1 MKKILALALAL
12 IMVLG
17 LAACGQ
23 SAAPAATEATPAAE
37 AAPAAEGET
46 VLTLWSIATE
56 SDSSHQAFIDA
67 IAEFEASHP
76 GVKIEH
82 VTTENEAYKT
92 KIKAAMSSG
101 EGLPDIFFTWGMG
114 FLGEFVNAGRV
125 YCIDNEYAAYASE
138 LPEAM
143 TVNVRYDGKMYGV
156 PYTMSLITL
165 YANMDLLAQVGYN
178 EIPATYEDMIACC
191 EALKAAGITPF
202 GVAGKEKWCLSEYVE
217 PLVIK
222 SIGGQKLRDIYNGEA
237 SWNDPGMIK
246 AIEAF
251 QGMVDN
257 GYFSESA
264 VALTND
270 EVKAAFINGD
280 YAFYQNGS
288 WNNKDIG
295 EQAQFNVKA
304 GTFPV
309 LDEAIPLY
317 SMIGGP
323 NNTLA
328 VTESSKNKEL
338 AVEAAFQLARFMSDA
353 DYKSGANLPC
363 WAADPNA
370 EVNDLIQ
377 AAADMASKAEDMVLF
392 GDNFLSADAAN
403 TYLDYIEMAF
413 GGEVTPTEYVE
424 GLDAELG

>member
-1 MKKILALALAL
+1 MKKRLALLMALV
-12 IMVLG
+12 MVFSL
-17 LAACGQ
+17 CCF
-23 SAAPAATEATPAAE
+23 SAPTAFADDDVT
-37 AAPAAEGET
+37 
-46 VLTLWSIATE
+46 LTLWSIATE
-56 SDSSHQAFIDA
+56 SDSSHQAFVDG
-67 IAEFEASHP
+67 IAAFEAEHP

-125 YCIDNEYAAYASE
+125 YCVDDDYANYADE

-156 PYTMSLITL
+156 PYTMSLVTL
-165 YANMDLLAQVGYN
+165 YANMDLLAQVGYDD
-178 EIPATYEDMIACC
+178 IPATYEDMIACC
-191 EALKAAGITPF
+191 DALKAAGIIPF
-202 GVAGKEKWCLSEYVE
+202 GVSGKELWCLSEYVE

-222 SIGGQKLRDIYNGEA
+222 SVGGQALRDMYNGEA
-237 SWNDPGMIK
+237 SWNNDGVIK

-251 QGMVDN
+251 EGMVEN
-257 GYFSESA
+257 EYFDPSA
-264 VALTND
+264 PALGND
-270 EVKAAFINGD
+270 EVKNNFIAGK

-309 LDEAIPLY
+309 LDSSIPLY

-328 VTESSKNKEL
+328 VTESSANKDL
-338 AVEAAFQLARFMSDA
+338 AVEAAFFLARFMSDA

-363 WAADPNA
+363 WAADPDA

-392 GDNFLSADAAN
+392 GDNFLNADAAN
-403 TYLDYIEMAF
+403 TYLDYIGLAYA
-413 GGEVTPTEYVE
+413 GDVTPAEYAE
-424 GLDAELG
+424 GLDADLG

>member
-1 MKKILALALAL
+1 MKKRLALLMALV
-12 IMVLG
+12 MVFSLFCVG
-17 LAACGQ
+17 
-23 SAAPAATEATPAAE
+23 APAAFADDVT
-37 AAPAAEGET
+37 
-46 VLTLWSIATE
+46 LTLWSIATE
-56 SDSSHQAFIDA
+56 SDSSHQAFVDG
-67 IAEFEASHP
+67 IAAFEAEHP

-114 FLGEFVNAGRV
+114 FLGEFVNACRV
-125 YCIDNEYAAYASE
+125 YCVDNEYEAYKDE

-143 TVNVRYDGKMYGV
+143 TVNVRYDNKMYGV
-156 PYTMSLITL
+156 PYTMSLVTL
-165 YANMDLLAQVGYN
+165 YANMDLLAQVGY
-178 EIPATYEDMIACC
+178 EDIPATYEDMMACC
-191 EALKAAGITPF
+191 EALKAAGIITF
-202 GVAGKEKWCLSEYVE
+202 GVSGKELWCLSEYVE

-222 SIGGQKLRDIYNGEA
+222 SVGGQALRDMYNGEA
-237 SWNDPGMIK
+237 SWNNDGVVK

-251 QGMVDN
+251 QGMVEN
-257 GYFSESA
+257 EYFDPSA
-264 VALTND
+264 AALGND
-270 EVKAAFINGD
+270 EVKNNFIAGK

-309 LDEAIPLY
+309 LNDSIPLY

-328 VTESSKNKEL
+328 VTESSKNKDL
-338 AVEAAFQLARFMSDA
+338 AVEAAFFLAKFMSDA

-363 WAADPNA
+363 WAADPDA
-370 EVNDLIQ
+370 EVNSLIQ

-403 TYLDYIEMAF
+403 TYLDYIGLAYA
-413 GGEVTPTEYVE
+413 GDVTPTEYVE
-424 GLDAELG
+424 GLDADLG

>member
-1 MKKILALALAL
+1 MKKRLALLMALV
-12 IMVLG
+12 MVFSLLCVG
-17 LAACGQ
+17 
-23 SAAPAATEATPAAE
+23 APAAFADDVT
-37 AAPAAEGET
+37 
-46 VLTLWSIATE
+46 LTLWSIATE
-56 SDSSHQAFIDA
+56 SDSSHQAFVDG
-67 IAEFEASHP
+67 IAAFEAEHP

-125 YCIDNEYAAYASE
+125 YCVDNEYEAYKDE

-143 TVNVRYDGKMYGV
+143 TVNVRYDNKMYGV
-156 PYTMSLITL
+156 PYTMSLVTL
-165 YANMDLLAQVGYN
+165 YANMDLLAQVGY
-178 EIPATYEDMIACC
+178 EDIPATYEDMMACC
-191 EALKAAGITPF
+191 EALKAAGIIPF
-202 GVAGKEKWCLSEYVE
+202 GVSGKELWCLSEYVE

-222 SIGGQKLRDIYNGEA
+222 SVGGQALRDMYNGEA
-237 SWNDPGMIK
+237 SWNNDGVVK

-251 QGMVDN
+251 QGMVEN
-257 GYFSESA
+257 EYFDPSA
-264 VALTND
+264 AALGND
-270 EVKAAFINGD
+270 EVKNNFIAGK

-309 LDEAIPLY
+309 LDDSIPLY

-328 VTESSKNKEL
+328 VTESSKNKDL
-338 AVEAAFQLARFMSDA
+338 AVEAAFFLAKFMSDA

-363 WAADPNA
+363 WAADPDA
-370 EVNDLIQ
+370 EVNSLIQ

-403 TYLDYIEMAF
+403 TYLDYIGLAYA
-413 GGEVTPTEYVE
+413 GDVTPTEYVE
-424 GLDAELG
+424 GLDADLG

>member
-1 MKKILALALAL
+1 MKKRLALLMALV
-12 IMVLG
+12 MVFSLFCVG
-17 LAACGQ
+17 
-23 SAAPAATEATPAAE
+23 APAAFADDVT
-37 AAPAAEGET
+37 
-46 VLTLWSIATE
+46 LTLWSIATE
-56 SDSSHQAFIDA
+56 SDSSHQAFVDG
-67 IAEFEASHP
+67 IAAFEAEHP
-76 GVKIEH
+76 GVKIEQ

-125 YCIDNEYAAYASE
+125 YCVDNEYEAYKDE

-143 TVNVRYDGKMYGV
+143 TVNVRYDNKMYGV
-156 PYTMSLITL
+156 PYTMSLVTL
-165 YANMDLLAQVGYN
+165 YANMDLLAQVGY
-178 EIPATYEDMIACC
+178 EDIPATYEDMMACC
-191 EALKAAGITPF
+191 EALKAAGIIPF
-202 GVAGKEKWCLSEYVE
+202 GVSGKELWCLSEYVE

-222 SIGGQKLRDIYNGEA
+222 SVGGQALRDMYNGEA
-237 SWNDPGMIK
+237 SWNNDGVVK

-251 QGMVDN
+251 QGMVEN
-257 GYFSESA
+257 EYFDPSA
-264 VALTND
+264 AALGND
-270 EVKAAFINGD
+270 EVKNNFIAGK

-309 LDEAIPLY
+309 LDDSIPLY

-328 VTESSKNKEL
+328 VTESSKNKDL
-338 AVEAAFQLARFMSDA
+338 AVEAAFFLAKFMSDA

-363 WAADPNA
+363 WAADPDA
-370 EVNDLIQ
+370 EVNSLIQ

-403 TYLDYIEMAF
+403 TYLDYIGLAYA
-413 GGEVTPTEYVE
+413 GDVTPTEYVE
-424 GLDAELG
+424 GLDADLG

>member
-1 MKKILALALAL
+1 MKKLIALLMALVMVFAL
-12 IMVLG
+12 C
-17 LAACGQ
+17 ACGQ
-23 SAAPAATEATPAAE
+23 QAAPAPAS
-37 AAPAAEGET
+37 GDT
-46 VLTLWSIATE
+46 VITLWSIATE
-56 SDSSHQAFIDA
+56 SDSSHQAFVDA
-67 IAEFEASHP
+67 IAEFEANHP
-76 GVKIEH
+76 GVKVEH

-101 EGLPDIFFTWGMG
+101 EGLPDVFFTWGMG

-125 YCIDNEYAAYASE
+125 YCVDKEYESYKSE
-138 LPEAM
+138 LPENM
-143 TVNVRYDGKMYGV
+143 TVNVRYGENKSMYGV

-165 YANMDLLAQVGYN
+165 YANMDILAKVGYT
-178 EIPATYEDMIACC
+178 EIPATYEEMIDCC
-191 EALKAAGITPF
+191 DKLVAAGEIPF

-222 SIGGQKLRDIYNGEA
+222 SVGGQALRDMYNGEA
-237 SWNDPGMIK
+237 SWNNEGVIK

-251 QGMVDN
+251 QNMIDK
-257 GYFSESA
+257 GYFDPSA
-264 VALTND
+264 NALSND
-270 EVKAAFINGD
+270 EVKNNFIAGKT
-280 YAFYQNGS
+280 AFYQNGS

-309 LDEAIPLY
+309 LNDQVPLL

-328 VTESSKNKEL
+328 VTESSQHKDIAVQL
-338 AVEAAFQLARFMSDA
+338 AFELARFMSDA

-370 EVNDLIQ
+370 KVNALIQ
-377 AAADMASKAEDMVLF
+377 SAADMAANASDMVLF
-392 GDNFLSADAAN
+392 GDNFLTADDAN
-403 TYLDYIEMAF
+403 TYLDYIEMAWAK
-413 GGEVTPTEYVE
+413 EVTPQGYVE
-424 GLDAELG
+424 GLDSDLG

>member
-1 MKKILALALAL
+1 MKKRLALLMALV
-12 IMVLG
+12 MVFSLCCFG
-17 LAACGQ
+17 
-23 SAAPAATEATPAAE
+23 APAAFADDVT
-37 AAPAAEGET
+37 
-46 VLTLWSIATE
+46 LTLWSIATE
-56 SDSSHQAFIDA
+56 SDSSHQAFVDG
-67 IAEFEASHP
+67 IAAFEAEHP

-125 YCIDNEYAAYASE
+125 YCVDNEYEAYKDE

-143 TVNVRYDGKMYGV
+143 TVNVRYDNKMYGV
-156 PYTMSLITL
+156 PYTMSLVTL
-165 YANMDLLAQVGYN
+165 YANMDLLAQVGY
-178 EIPATYEDMIACC
+178 EDIPATYEDMMACC
-191 EALKAAGITPF
+191 EALKAAGIIPF
-202 GVAGKEKWCLSEYVE
+202 GVSGKELWCLSEYVE

-222 SIGGQKLRDIYNGEA
+222 SVGGQALRDMYNGEA
-237 SWNDPGMIK
+237 SWNNDGVVK

-251 QGMVDN
+251 QGMVEN
-257 GYFSESA
+257 EYFDPSA
-264 VALTND
+264 AALGND
-270 EVKAAFINGD
+270 EVKNNFIAGK

-309 LDEAIPLY
+309 LDDSIPLY

-328 VTESSKNKEL
+328 VTESSKNKDL
-338 AVEAAFQLARFMSDA
+338 AVEAAFFLAKFMSDA

-363 WAADPNA
+363 WAADPDA
-370 EVNDLIQ
+370 EVNSLIQ

-403 TYLDYIEMAF
+403 TYLDYIGLAYA
-413 GGEVTPTEYVE
+413 GDVTPTEYVE
-424 GLDAELG
+424 GLDADLG

>member
-1 MKKILALALAL
+1 MKKRLALLMALV
-12 IMVLG
+12 MVFSLFCVG
-17 LAACGQ
+17 
-23 SAAPAATEATPAAE
+23 APAAFADDVT
-37 AAPAAEGET
+37 
-46 VLTLWSIATE
+46 LTLWSIATE
-56 SDSSHQAFIDA
+56 SDSSHQAFVDG
-67 IAEFEASHP
+67 IAAFEAEHP

-125 YCIDNEYAAYASE
+125 YCVDNEYEAYKDE

-143 TVNVRYDGKMYGV
+143 TVNVRYDNKMYGV
-156 PYTMSLITL
+156 PYTMSLVTL
-165 YANMDLLAQVGYN
+165 YANMDLLAQVGY
-178 EIPATYEDMIACC
+178 EDIPATYEDMIACC
-191 EALKAAGITPF
+191 EALKAAGIIPF
-202 GVAGKEKWCLSEYVE
+202 GVSGKELWCLSEYVE

-222 SIGGQKLRDIYNGEA
+222 SVGGQALRDMYNGEA
-237 SWNDPGMIK
+237 SWNNDGVVK

-251 QGMVDN
+251 QGMVEN
-257 GYFSESA
+257 EYFDPSA
-264 VALTND
+264 AALGND
-270 EVKAAFINGD
+270 EVKNNFIAGK

-295 EQAQFNVKA
+295 EQAQFTVKA

-309 LDEAIPLY
+309 LDDSIPLY

-328 VTESSKNKEL
+328 VTESSEHKDL
-338 AVEAAFQLARFMSDA
+338 AVAAAFELARFMSDA

-377 AAADMASKAEDMVLF
+377 VAADMAGQAADMVLF

-403 TYLDYIEMAF
+403 TYLDYIEMAWA
-413 GGEVTPTEYVE
+413 GDVSPTEYVE
-424 GLDAELG
+424 GLDNDLA

>member
-12 IMVLG
+12 CMIFALC
-17 LAACGQ
+17 ACGQ
-23 SAAPAATEATPAAE
+23 KDNR
-37 AAPAAEGET
+37 T
-46 VLTLWSIATE
+46 VITLWSIATE

-67 IAEFEASHP
+67 IAAFEKEHP
-76 GVKIEH
+76 DVRIEH

-101 EGLPDIFFTWGMG
+101 EGLPDVFFTWGMG

-125 YCIDNEYAAYASE
+125 YCIDKEYEAYKSE

-143 TVNVRYDGKMYGV
+143 TVNVRYGDSNSMYGV

-165 YANMDLLAQVGYN
+165 YANMDILAKVGYDH
-178 EIPATYEDMIACC
+178 IPATFDEMMDCC
-191 EALKAAGITPF
+191 DKLVAAGEIPF

-222 SIGGQKLRDIYNGEA
+222 SVGGQKLRDMYNGVE
-237 SWNDPGMIK
+237 SWNNEGVIK
-246 AIEAF
+246 AIDAF
-251 QGMVDN
+251 QTMIN
-257 GYFSESA
+257 KGYFDPSA
-264 VALTND
+264 NALTND
-270 EVKAAFINGD
+270 EVKNNFIAGK

-309 LDEAIPLY
+309 LDDSIPLY

-338 AVEAAFQLARFMSDA
+338 AVEAAFFLAKFMSDA

-370 EVNDLIQ
+370 EVNELIQ
-377 AAADMASKAEDMVLF
+377 VAADMAGKAEDMVLF

-403 TYLDYIEMAF
+403 TYLDYIEKAWA
-413 GGEVTPTEYVE
+413 GEVDATAYVK

>member
-1 MKKILALALAL
+1 MKKRLALLMALV
-12 IMVLG
+12 MVFSLFCVG
-17 LAACGQ
+17 
-23 SAAPAATEATPAAE
+23 APAAFADDVT
-37 AAPAAEGET
+37 
-46 VLTLWSIATE
+46 LTLWSIATE
-56 SDSSHQAFIDA
+56 SDSSHQAFVDG
-67 IAEFEASHP
+67 IAAFEAEHP

-125 YCIDNEYAAYASE
+125 YCVDNEYEAYKDE

-143 TVNVRYDGKMYGV
+143 TVNVRYDNKMYGV
-156 PYTMSLITL
+156 PYTMSLVTL
-165 YANMDLLAQVGYN
+165 YANMDLLAQVGY
-178 EIPATYEDMIACC
+178 EDIPATYEDMMACC
-191 EALKAAGITPF
+191 EALKAAGIIPF
-202 GVAGKEKWCLSEYVE
+202 GVSGKELWCLSEYVE

-222 SIGGQKLRDIYNGEA
+222 SVGGDKLRDMYNGVA
-237 SWNDPGMIK
+237 SWNDEGVIK
-246 AIEAF
+246 AIAAF
-251 QGMVDN
+251 QEMVTKE
-257 GYFSESA
+257 YFDPSA
-264 VALTND
+264 AALGND
-270 EVKAAFINGD
+270 EVKNNFIAGK

-309 LDEAIPLY
+309 LNDSIPLY

-328 VTESSKNKEL
+328 VTESSKNKDL
-338 AVEAAFQLARFMSDA
+338 AVEAAFFLAKFMSDA

-363 WAADPNA
+363 WAADPDA
-370 EVNDLIQ
+370 EVNSLIQ

-403 TYLDYIEMAF
+403 TYLDYIGLAYA
-413 GGEVTPTEYVE
+413 GDVTPTEYVE
-424 GLDAELG
+424 GLDADLG

>member
-1 MKKILALALAL
+1 MKKRLALLMALV
-12 IMVLG
+12 MVFSLCCFG
-17 LAACGQ
+17 
-23 SAAPAATEATPAAE
+23 APAAFADDVT
-37 AAPAAEGET
+37 
-46 VLTLWSIATE
+46 LTLWSIATE
-56 SDSSHQAFIDA
+56 SDSSHQAFVDG
-67 IAEFEASHP
+67 IAAFEAEHP

-92 KIKAAMSSG
+92 KIRAAMSSG

-125 YCIDNEYAAYASE
+125 YCVDNEYEAYKDE

-143 TVNVRYDGKMYGV
+143 TVNVRYDNKMYGV
-156 PYTMSLITL
+156 PYTMSLVTL
-165 YANMDLLAQVGYN
+165 YANMDLLAQVGY
-178 EIPATYEDMIACC
+178 EDIPATYEDMIACC
-191 EALKAAGITPF
+191 EALKAAGIIPF
-202 GVAGKEKWCLSEYVE
+202 GVSGKELWCLSEYVE

-222 SIGGQKLRDIYNGEA
+222 SVGGQALRDMYNGEA
-237 SWNDPGMIK
+237 SWNNDGVVK

-251 QGMVDN
+251 QGMVEN
-257 GYFSESA
+257 EYFDPSA
-264 VALTND
+264 AALGND
-270 EVKAAFINGD
+270 EVKNNFIAGK

-309 LDEAIPLY
+309 LNDSIPLY

-328 VTESSKNKEL
+328 VTESSKNKDL
-338 AVEAAFQLARFMSDA
+338 AVEAAFFLAKFMSDA

-363 WAADPNA
+363 WAADPDA
-370 EVNDLIQ
+370 EVNSLIQ

-403 TYLDYIEMAF
+403 TYLDYIGLAYA
-413 GGEVTPTEYVE
+413 GDVTPTEYVE
-424 GLDAELG
+424 GLDADLG

>member
-1 MKKILALALAL
+1 MKKRLALLMALV
-12 IMVLG
+12 MVFSLFCVG
-17 LAACGQ
+17 
-23 SAAPAATEATPAAE
+23 APAAFADDVT
-37 AAPAAEGET
+37 
-46 VLTLWSIATE
+46 LTLWSIATE
-56 SDSSHQAFIDA
+56 SDSSHQAFVDG
-67 IAEFEASHP
+67 IAAFEAEHP

-125 YCIDNEYAAYASE
+125 YCVDNEYEAYKDE

-143 TVNVRYDGKMYGV
+143 TVNVRYDNKMYGV
-156 PYTMSLITL
+156 PYTMSLVTL
-165 YANMDLLAQVGYN
+165 YANMDLLAQVGY
-178 EIPATYEDMIACC
+178 EDIPATYEDMIACC
-191 EALKAAGITPF
+191 EALKAAGIIPF
-202 GVAGKEKWCLSEYVE
+202 GVSGKELWCLSEYVE

-222 SIGGQKLRDIYNGEA
+222 SVGGQALRDMYNGEA
-237 SWNDPGMIK
+237 SWNNDGVVK

-251 QGMVDN
+251 QGMVEN
-257 GYFSESA
+257 EYFDPSA
-264 VALTND
+264 AALGND
-270 EVKAAFINGD
+270 EVKNNFIAGK

-309 LDEAIPLY
+309 LDDSIPLY

-328 VTESSKNKEL
+328 VTESSKNKDL
-338 AVEAAFQLARFMSDA
+338 AVEAAFFLAKFMSDA

-363 WAADPNA
+363 WAADPDA
-370 EVNDLIQ
+370 EVNSLIQ

-403 TYLDYIEMAF
+403 TYLDYIGLAYA
-413 GGEVTPTEYVE
+413 GDVTPTEYVE
-424 GLDAELG
+424 GLDADLG

>member
-1 MKKILALALAL
+1 MKKRLALLMALV
-12 IMVLG
+12 MVFSLCCVSAPSAF
-17 LAACGQ
+17 AADDV
-23 SAAPAATEATPAAE
+23 T
-37 AAPAAEGET
+37 
-46 VLTLWSIATE
+46 LTLWSIATE
-56 SDSSHQAFIDA
+56 SDSSHQAFVDG
-67 IAEFEASHP
+67 IAAFEAEHP

-125 YCIDNEYAAYASE
+125 YCVDNEYEAYKDE

-143 TVNVRYDGKMYGV
+143 TVNVRYDNKMYGV
-156 PYTMSLITL
+156 PYTMSLVTL
-165 YANMDLLAQVGYN
+165 YANMDLLAQVGY
-178 EIPATYEDMIACC
+178 EDIPATYEDMIACC
-191 EALKAAGITPF
+191 EALKAAGIIPF
-202 GVAGKEKWCLSEYVE
+202 GVSGKELWCLSEYVE

-222 SIGGQKLRDIYNGEA
+222 SVGGQALRDMYNGEA
-237 SWNDPGMIK
+237 SWNNDGVVK

-251 QGMVDN
+251 QGMVEN
-257 GYFSESA
+257 EYFDPSA
-264 VALTND
+264 AALGND
-270 EVKAAFINGD
+270 EVKNNFIAGK

-309 LDEAIPLY
+309 LDDSIPLY

-328 VTESSKNKEL
+328 VTESSKNKDL
-338 AVEAAFQLARFMSDA
+338 AVEAAFFLAKFMSDA

-363 WAADPNA
+363 WAADPDA
-370 EVNDLIQ
+370 EVNSLIQ

-403 TYLDYIEMAF
+403 TYLDYIGLAYA
-413 GGEVTPTEYVE
+413 GDVTPTEYVE
-424 GLDAELG
+424 GLDADLG

>member
-1 MKKILALALAL
+1 MKKRLALLMALV
-12 IMVLG
+12 MVFSLCCFG
-17 LAACGQ
+17 
-23 SAAPAATEATPAAE
+23 APAAFADDVT
-37 AAPAAEGET
+37 
-46 VLTLWSIATE
+46 LTLWSIATE
-56 SDSSHQAFIDA
+56 SDSSHQAFVDG
-67 IAEFEASHP
+67 IAAFEAEHP

-125 YCIDNEYAAYASE
+125 YCVDNEYEAYKDE

-143 TVNVRYDGKMYGV
+143 TVNVRYDNKMYGV
-156 PYTMSLITL
+156 PYTMSLVTL
-165 YANMDLLAQVGYN
+165 YANMDLLAQVGY
-178 EIPATYEDMIACC
+178 EDIPATYEDMIACC
-191 EALKAAGITPF
+191 EALKVAGIIPF
-202 GVAGKEKWCLSEYVE
+202 GVSGKELWCLSEYVE

-222 SIGGQKLRDIYNGEA
+222 SVGGQALRDMYNGEA
-237 SWNDPGMIK
+237 SWNNDGVVK

-251 QGMVDN
+251 QGMVEN
-257 GYFSESA
+257 EYFDPSA
-264 VALTND
+264 AALGND
-270 EVKAAFINGD
+270 EVKNNFIAGK

-309 LDEAIPLY
+309 LDDSIPLY

-328 VTESSKNKEL
+328 VTESSKNKDL
-338 AVEAAFQLARFMSDA
+338 AVEAAFFLAKFMSDA

-363 WAADPNA
+363 WAADPDA
-370 EVNDLIQ
+370 EVNSLIQ

-403 TYLDYIEMAF
+403 TYLDYIGLAYA
-413 GGEVTPTEYVE
+413 GDVTPTEYVE
-424 GLDAELG
+424 GLDADLG

>member
-1 MKKILALALAL
+1 MKKRLALLMALV
-12 IMVLG
+12 MVFSLFCVG
-17 LAACGQ
+17 
-23 SAAPAATEATPAAE
+23 APAAFADDVT
-37 AAPAAEGET
+37 
-46 VLTLWSIATE
+46 LTLWSIATE
-56 SDSSHQAFIDA
+56 SDSSHQAFVDG
-67 IAEFEASHP
+67 IAAFEAEHP

-125 YCIDNEYAAYASE
+125 YCVDNEYEAYKDE

-143 TVNVRYDGKMYGV
+143 TVNVRYDNKMFGV
-156 PYTMSLITL
+156 PYTMSLVTL
-165 YANMDLLAQVGYN
+165 YANMDLLAQVGY
-178 EIPATYEDMIACC
+178 EDIPATYEDMMACC
-191 EALKAAGITPF
+191 EALKAAGIIPF
-202 GVAGKEKWCLSEYVE
+202 GVSGKELWCLSEYVE

-222 SIGGQKLRDIYNGEA
+222 SVGGQALRDMYNGEA
-237 SWNDPGMIK
+237 SWNNDGVVK

-251 QGMVDN
+251 QGMVEN
-257 GYFSESA
+257 EYFDPSA
-264 VALTND
+264 AALGND
-270 EVKAAFINGD
+270 EVKNNFIAGK

-309 LDEAIPLY
+309 LNDSIPLY

-328 VTESSKNKEL
+328 VTESSKNKDL
-338 AVEAAFQLARFMSDA
+338 AVEAAFFLAKFMSDA

-363 WAADPNA
+363 WAADPDA
-370 EVNDLIQ
+370 EVNSLIQ

-403 TYLDYIEMAF
+403 TYLDYIGLAYA
-413 GGEVTPTEYVE
+413 GDVTPTEYVE
-424 GLDAELG
+424 GLDADLG

>member
-1 MKKILALALAL
+1 MKKRLALLMALV
-12 IMVLG
+12 MVFSLCCFG
-17 LAACGQ
+17 
-23 SAAPAATEATPAAE
+23 APAAFADDVT
-37 AAPAAEGET
+37 
-46 VLTLWSIATE
+46 LTLWSIATE
-56 SDSSHQAFIDA
+56 SDSSHQAFVDG
-67 IAEFEASHP
+67 IAAFEAEHP

-125 YCIDNEYAAYASE
+125 YCVDNEYEAYKDE

-143 TVNVRYDGKMYGV
+143 TVNVRYDNKMYGV
-156 PYTMSLITL
+156 PYTMSLVTL
-165 YANMDLLAQVGYN
+165 YANMDLLAQVGY
-178 EIPATYEDMIACC
+178 EDIPATYEDMIACC
-191 EALKAAGITPF
+191 EALKAAGIIPF
-202 GVAGKEKWCLSEYVE
+202 GVSGKELWCLSEYVE

-222 SIGGQKLRDIYNGEA
+222 SVGGQALRDMYNGEA
-237 SWNDPGMIK
+237 SWNNDGVVK

-251 QGMVDN
+251 QGMVEN
-257 GYFSESA
+257 EYFDPSA
-264 VALTND
+264 AALGND
-270 EVKAAFINGD
+270 EVKNNFIAGK

-309 LDEAIPLY
+309 LDDSIPLY

-328 VTESSKNKEL
+328 VTESSKNKDL
-338 AVEAAFQLARFMSDA
+338 AVEAAFFLAKFMSDA

-363 WAADPNA
+363 WAADPDA
-370 EVNDLIQ
+370 EVNSLIQ

-403 TYLDYIEMAF
+403 TYLDYIGLAYA
-413 GGEVTPTEYVE
+413 GDVTPTEYVE
-424 GLDAELG
+424 GLDADLG

>member
-1 MKKILALALAL
+1 
-12 IMVLG
+12 
-17 LAACGQ
+17 
-23 SAAPAATEATPAAE
+23 
-37 AAPAAEGET
+37 GEEVT
-46 VLTLWSIATE
+46 LTLWSIATE

-67 IAEFEASHP
+67 IAAFEAAHP

-125 YCIDNEYAAYASE
+125 YCVDNEYETYKAE

-143 TVNVRYDGKMYGV
+143 TVNVRYGDKMYGV
-156 PYTMSLITL
+156 PYTMSLVTL
-165 YANMDLLAQVGYN
+165 YANMDLLAQVGWD
-178 EIPATYEDMIACC
+178 EIPATYEDMMACC
-191 EALKAAGITPF
+191 EALKAAGIIPF
-202 GVAGKEKWCLSEYVE
+202 GVSGKELWCLSEYVE

-222 SIGGQKLRDIYNGEA
+222 SIGGEKLRDIYNGEA
-237 SWNDPGMIK
+237 SWNDPGMVK

-251 QGMVDN
+251 QGMVEN
-257 GYFSESA
+257 EYFDPSA
-264 VALTND
+264 AALGND
-270 EVKAAFINGD
+270 EVKNNFIAGK

-309 LDEAIPLY
+309 LDPENATLY
-317 SMIGGP
+317 QMIGGP

-328 VTESSKNKEL
+328 VTESSAHKDL
-338 AVEAAFQLARFMSDA
+338 AVAAAFELARFMSDA

-363 WAADPNA
+363 WAADPDA

-403 TYLDYIEMAF
+403 TYLDYIGLAF
-413 GGEVTPTEYVE
+413 AGEVTPEEYAE
-424 GLDAELG
+424 GLAADLG

>member
-1 MKKILALALAL
+1 MKKRLALLMALV
-12 IMVLG
+12 MVFSLFCVG
-17 LAACGQ
+17 
-23 SAAPAATEATPAAE
+23 APAAFADDVT
-37 AAPAAEGET
+37 
-46 VLTLWSIATE
+46 LTLWSIATE
-56 SDSSHQAFIDA
+56 SDSSHQAFVDG
-67 IAEFEASHP
+67 IAAFEAEHP

-125 YCIDNEYAAYASE
+125 YCVDNEYEAYKDE

-143 TVNVRYDGKMYGV
+143 TVNVRYDNKMYGV
-156 PYTMSLITL
+156 PYTMSLVTL
-165 YANMDLLAQVGYN
+165 YANMDLLAQVGY
-178 EIPATYEDMIACC
+178 EDIPATYEDMMACC
-191 EALKAAGITPF
+191 EALKAAGIIPF
-202 GVAGKEKWCLSEYVE
+202 GVSGKELWCLSEYVE

-222 SIGGQKLRDIYNGEA
+222 SVGGQALRDMYNGEA
-237 SWNDPGMIK
+237 SWNNDGVVK

-251 QGMVDN
+251 QGMVEN
-257 GYFSESA
+257 EYFDPSA
-264 VALTND
+264 AALGND
-270 EVKAAFINGD
+270 EVKNNFIAGK

-295 EQAQFNVKA
+295 EQAQFTVKA

-309 LDEAIPLY
+309 LDDSIPLY

-328 VTESSKNKEL
+328 VTESCEHKDL
-338 AVEAAFQLARFMSDA
+338 AVAAAFELARFMSDA

-377 AAADMASKAEDMVLF
+377 VAADMAGQAADMVLF

-403 TYLDYIEMAF
+403 TYLDYIEMAWA
-413 GGEVTPTEYVE
+413 GDVSPTEYVE
-424 GLDAELG
+424 GLDNDLA

>member
-1 MKKILALALAL
+1 MKKRLALLMALV
-12 IMVLG
+12 MVFSLFCVG
-17 LAACGQ
+17 
-23 SAAPAATEATPAAE
+23 APAAFADDVT
-37 AAPAAEGET
+37 
-46 VLTLWSIATE
+46 LTLWSIATE
-56 SDSSHQAFIDA
+56 SDSSHQAFVDG
-67 IAEFEASHP
+67 IAAFEAEHP

-125 YCIDNEYAAYASE
+125 YCVDNEYEAYKDE

-143 TVNVRYDGKMYGV
+143 TVNVRYDNKMYGV
-156 PYTMSLITL
+156 PYTMSLVTL
-165 YANMDLLAQVGYN
+165 YANMDLLAQVGY
-178 EIPATYEDMIACC
+178 EDIPATYEDMMACC
-191 EALKAAGITPF
+191 EALKAAGIIPF
-202 GVAGKEKWCLSEYVE
+202 GVSGKELWCLSEYVE

-222 SIGGQKLRDIYNGEA
+222 SVGGQALRDMYNGEA
-237 SWNDPGMIK
+237 SWNNDGVVK

-251 QGMVDN
+251 QGMVEN
-257 GYFSESA
+257 EYFDPSA
-264 VALTND
+264 AALGND
-270 EVKAAFINGD
+270 EVKNNFIAGK

-309 LDEAIPLY
+309 LDDSIPLY
-317 SMIGGP
+317 RMIGGP

-328 VTESSKNKEL
+328 VTESSKNKDL
-338 AVEAAFQLARFMSDA
+338 AVEAAFFLAKFMSDA

-363 WAADPNA
+363 WAADPDA
-370 EVNDLIQ
+370 EVNSLIQ

-403 TYLDYIEMAF
+403 TYLDYIGLAYA
-413 GGEVTPTEYVE
+413 GDVTPTEYVE
-424 GLDAELG
+424 GLDADLG

>member
-1 MKKILALALAL
+1 MKKRLALLMALV
-12 IMVLG
+12 MVFSLFCVG
-17 LAACGQ
+17 
-23 SAAPAATEATPAAE
+23 APAAFADDVT
-37 AAPAAEGET
+37 
-46 VLTLWSIATE
+46 LTLWSIATE
-56 SDSSHQAFIDA
+56 SDSSHQAFVDG
-67 IAEFEASHP
+67 IAAFEAEHP

-125 YCIDNEYAAYASE
+125 YCVDAEYENYKDE

-143 TVNVRYDGKMYGV
+143 TVNVRYDNKMYGV
-156 PYTMSLITL
+156 PYTMSLVTL
-165 YANMDLLAQVGYN
+165 YANMDLLAQVGY
-178 EIPATYEDMIACC
+178 EDIPATYEDMMACC
-191 EALKAAGITPF
+191 EALKAAGIIPF
-202 GVAGKEKWCLSEYVE
+202 GVSGKELWCLSEYVE

-222 SIGGQKLRDIYNGEA
+222 SVGGQALRDMYNGEA
-237 SWNDPGMIK
+237 SWNNDGVVK

-251 QGMVDN
+251 QGMVEN
-257 GYFSESA
+257 EYFDPSA
-264 VALTND
+264 AALGND
-270 EVKAAFINGD
+270 EVKNNFIAGK

-309 LDEAIPLY
+309 LDDSIPLY

-328 VTESSKNKEL
+328 VTESSKNKDL
-338 AVEAAFQLARFMSDA
+338 AVEAAFFLAKFMSDA

-363 WAADPNA
+363 WAADPDA
-370 EVNDLIQ
+370 EVNSLIQ

-403 TYLDYIEMAF
+403 TYLDYIGLAYA
-413 GGEVTPTEYVE
+413 GDVTPTEYVE
-424 GLDAELG
+424 GLDADLG

>member
-1 MKKILALALAL
+1 MKKRLALLMALV
-12 IMVLG
+12 MVFSLFCVG
-17 LAACGQ
+17 
-23 SAAPAATEATPAAE
+23 APAAFADDVT
-37 AAPAAEGET
+37 
-46 VLTLWSIATE
+46 LTLWSIATE
-56 SDSSHQAFIDA
+56 SDSSHQAFVDG
-67 IAEFEASHP
+67 IAAFEAEHP

-114 FLGEFVNAGRV
+114 FLGEFVKAGRV
-125 YCIDNEYAAYASE
+125 YCVDSEYESYKDE

-143 TVNVRYDGKMYGV
+143 TVNVRYDNKMYGV
-156 PYTMSLITL
+156 PYTMSLVTL
-165 YANMDLLAQVGYN
+165 YANMDLLAQVGY
-178 EIPATYEDMIACC
+178 EDIPATYEDMMACC
-191 EALKAAGITPF
+191 EALKAAGIIPF
-202 GVAGKEKWCLSEYVE
+202 GVSGKELWCLSEYVE

-222 SIGGQKLRDIYNGEA
+222 SVGGQALRDMYNGEA
-237 SWNDPGMIK
+237 SWNNDGVVK

-251 QGMVDN
+251 QGMVEN
-257 GYFSESA
+257 EYFDPSA
-264 VALTND
+264 AALGND
-270 EVKAAFINGD
+270 EVKNNFIAGK

-309 LDEAIPLY
+309 LDDSIPLY

-328 VTESSKNKEL
+328 VTESSKNKDL
-338 AVEAAFQLARFMSDA
+338 AVEAAFFLAKFMSDA

-363 WAADPNA
+363 WAADPDA
-370 EVNDLIQ
+370 EVNSLIQ

-403 TYLDYIEMAF
+403 TYLDYIGLAYA
-413 GGEVTPTEYVE
+413 GDVTPTEYVE
-424 GLDAELG
+424 GLDADLG

>member
-1 MKKILALALAL
+1 MKKRLALLMALV
-12 IMVLG
+12 MVFSLFCVG
-17 LAACGQ
+17 
-23 SAAPAATEATPAAE
+23 APAAFADDVT
-37 AAPAAEGET
+37 
-46 VLTLWSIATE
+46 LTLWSIATE
-56 SDSSHQAFIDA
+56 SDSSHQAFVDG
-67 IAEFEASHP
+67 IAAFEAEHP

-125 YCIDNEYAAYASE
+125 YCVDNEYEAYKDE

-143 TVNVRYDGKMYGV
+143 TVNVRYDNKMYGV
-156 PYTMSLITL
+156 PYTMSLVTL
-165 YANMDLLAQVGYN
+165 YANMDLLAQVGY
-178 EIPATYEDMIACC
+178 EDIPATYEDMMACC
-191 EALKAAGITPF
+191 EALKAAGIIPF
-202 GVAGKEKWCLSEYVE
+202 GVSGKELWCLSEYVE

-222 SIGGQKLRDIYNGEA
+222 SVGGQALRDMYNGEA
-237 SWNDPGMIK
+237 SWNNDGVVK

-251 QGMVDN
+251 QGMVEN
-257 GYFSESA
+257 EYFDPSA
-264 VALTND
+264 AALGND
-270 EVKAAFINGD
+270 EVKNNFIAGK

-309 LDEAIPLY
+309 LNDSIPLY

-328 VTESSKNKEL
+328 VTESSKNKDL
-338 AVEAAFQLARFMSDA
+338 AVEAAFFLAKFMSDA

-363 WAADPNA
+363 WAADPDA
-370 EVNDLIQ
+370 EVNSLIQ

-403 TYLDYIEMAF
+403 TYLDYIGLAYA
-413 GGEVTPTEYVE
+413 GDVTPTEYVE
-424 GLDAELG
+424 GLDADLG

>member
-1 MKKILALALAL
+1 MKKRLPLLMALV
-12 IMVLG
+12 MVFSLFCVG
-17 LAACGQ
+17 
-23 SAAPAATEATPAAE
+23 APAAFADDVT
-37 AAPAAEGET
+37 
-46 VLTLWSIATE
+46 LTLWSIATE
-56 SDSSHQAFIDA
+56 SDSSHQAFVDG
-67 IAEFEASHP
+67 IAAFEAEHP

-125 YCIDNEYAAYASE
+125 YCVDNEYEAYKDE

-143 TVNVRYDGKMYGV
+143 TVNVRYDNKMYGV
-156 PYTMSLITL
+156 PYTMSLVTL
-165 YANMDLLAQVGYN
+165 YANMDLLAQVGY
-178 EIPATYEDMIACC
+178 EDIPATYEDMMACC
-191 EALKAAGITPF
+191 EALKAAGIIPF
-202 GVAGKEKWCLSEYVE
+202 GVSGKELWCLSEYVE

-222 SIGGQKLRDIYNGEA
+222 SVGGQALRDMYNGEA
-237 SWNDPGMIK
+237 SWNNDGVVK

-251 QGMVDN
+251 QGMVEN
-257 GYFSESA
+257 EYFDPSA
-264 VALTND
+264 AALGND
-270 EVKAAFINGD
+270 EVKNNFIAGKH
-280 YAFYQNGS
+280 AFYQNGS
-288 WNNKDIG
+288 WNHKDIG

-309 LDEAIPLY
+309 LNDSIPLY

-328 VTESSKNKEL
+328 VTESSKNKDL
-338 AVEAAFQLARFMSDA
+338 AVEAAFFLAKFMSDA

-363 WAADPNA
+363 WAADPDA
-370 EVNDLIQ
+370 EVNSLIQ

-403 TYLDYIEMAF
+403 TYLDYIGLAYA
-413 GGEVTPTEYVE
+413 GDVTPTEYVE
-424 GLDAELG
+424 GLDADLG

>member
-1 MKKILALALAL
+1 MKKRLALLMALVMMFSL
-12 IMVLG
+12 
-17 LAACGQ
+17 CCF
-23 SAAPAATEATPAAE
+23 SAPAAFADDEVT
-37 AAPAAEGET
+37 
-46 VLTLWSIATE
+46 LTLWSIATE
-56 SDSSHQAFIDA
+56 SDSSHQAFVDG
-67 IAEFEASHP
+67 IAAFEAEHP

-125 YCIDNEYAAYASE
+125 YCVDDDYANYADE

-156 PYTMSLITL
+156 PYTMSLVTL
-165 YANMDLLAQVGYN
+165 YANMDLLAQVGYDD
-178 EIPATYEDMIACC
+178 IPATYEDMIDCC
-191 EALKAAGITPF
+191 EALKAAGIIPF
-202 GVAGKEKWCLSEYVE
+202 GVSGKELWCLSEYVE

-222 SIGGQKLRDIYNGEA
+222 SVGGQALRDMYNGEA
-237 SWNDPGMIK
+237 SWNNEGVVK

-251 QGMVDN
+251 EGMVEN
-257 GYFSESA
+257 EYFDPSA
-264 VALTND
+264 AALGND
-270 EVKAAFINGD
+270 EVKNNFIAGK

-309 LDEAIPLY
+309 LDDSIPLY

-328 VTESSKNKEL
+328 VTESSQNKEL
-338 AVEAAFQLARFMSDA
+338 AVEAAFFLAKFMSDA

-363 WAADPNA
+363 WAADPDA

-403 TYLDYIEMAF
+403 TYLDYIGLAYA
-413 GGEVTPTEYVE
+413 GDVTPTEYVE
-424 GLDAELG
+424 GLDADLG

>member
-1 MKKILALALAL
+1 MKKRLALLMALV
-12 IMVLG
+12 MVFSLFCVG
-17 LAACGQ
+17 
-23 SAAPAATEATPAAE
+23 APAAFADDVT
-37 AAPAAEGET
+37 
-46 VLTLWSIATE
+46 LTLWSIATE
-56 SDSSHQAFIDA
+56 SDSSHQAFVDG
-67 IAEFEASHP
+67 IAAFEAEHP

-125 YCIDNEYAAYASE
+125 YCVDNEYEAYKDE

-143 TVNVRYDGKMYGV
+143 TVNVRYDNKMYGV
-156 PYTMSLITL
+156 PYTMSLVTL
-165 YANMDLLAQVGYN
+165 YANMDLLARVGY
-178 EIPATYEDMIACC
+178 EDIPATYEDMIACC
-191 EALKAAGITPF
+191 EALKAAGIIPF
-202 GVAGKEKWCLSEYVE
+202 GVSGKELWCLSEYVE

-222 SIGGQKLRDIYNGEA
+222 SVGGQALRDMYNGEA
-237 SWNDPGMIK
+237 SWNNDGVVK

-251 QGMVDN
+251 QGMVEN
-257 GYFSESA
+257 EYFDPSA
-264 VALTND
+264 AALGND
-270 EVKAAFINGD
+270 EVKNNFIAGK

-309 LDEAIPLY
+309 LDDSIPLY

-328 VTESSKNKEL
+328 VTESSKNKDL
-338 AVEAAFQLARFMSDA
+338 AVEAAFFLAKFMSDA

-363 WAADPNA
+363 WAADPDA
-370 EVNDLIQ
+370 EVNSLIQ

-403 TYLDYIEMAF
+403 TYLDYIGLAYA
-413 GGEVTPTEYVE
+413 GDVTPTEYVE
-424 GLDAELG
+424 GLDADLG

>member
-1 MKKILALALAL
+1 MKKRLALLMALV
-12 IMVLG
+12 MVFSLFCVG
-17 LAACGQ
+17 
-23 SAAPAATEATPAAE
+23 APAAFADDVT
-37 AAPAAEGET
+37 
-46 VLTLWSIATE
+46 LTLWSIATE
-56 SDSSHQAFIDA
+56 SDSSHQAFVDG
-67 IAEFEASHP
+67 IAAFEAEHP

-125 YCIDNEYAAYASE
+125 YCVDNEYEAYKDE

-143 TVNVRYDGKMYGV
+143 TVNVRYDNKMYGV
-156 PYTMSLITL
+156 PYTMSLVTL
-165 YANMDLLAQVGYN
+165 YANMDLLAQVGY
-178 EIPATYEDMIACC
+178 EDIPATYEDMMACC
-191 EALKAAGITPF
+191 EALKAAGIIPF
-202 GVAGKEKWCLSEYVE
+202 GVSGKELWCLSEYVE

-222 SIGGQKLRDIYNGEA
+222 SVGGQALRDMYNGEA
-237 SWNDPGMIK
+237 SWNNDGVVK

-251 QGMVDN
+251 QGMVEN
-257 GYFSESA
+257 EYFDPSA
-264 VALTND
+264 AALGND
-270 EVKAAFINGD
+270 EVKNNFIAGK

-309 LDEAIPLY
+309 LDDSIPLY

-328 VTESSKNKEL
+328 VTESSKNKDL
-338 AVEAAFQLARFMSDA
+338 AVEAAFFLAKFMSDA

-363 WAADPNA
+363 WAADPDA
-370 EVNDLIQ
+370 EVNSLIQ

-403 TYLDYIEMAF
+403 TYLDYIGLAYA
-413 GGEVTPTEYVE
+413 GDVTPTEYVE
-424 GLDAELG
+424 GLDADLG